1 MQQKTVVIIDDHV
14 LVAKA
19 IASLIEQMHKYEVL
33 YVADNGKQFVQ
44 WMKARKTAPDIV
56 LLDINM
62 PYMNGYETA
71 NWIKANIPQTSILTL
86 TMLNDEPSI
95 INMIRA
101 GASGYLLK
109 DVHPTELEK
118 ALDMVLERGFYY
130 TDFVANKLI
139 KTFTG
144 DEAPKEAAVKLNERE
159 LHFLTLACTE
169 KTYKEIAHDMGLSSR
184 TIEGYRDQL
193 FVKLNIKSRVGLA
206 LYAIKEGLVRV

>member
-1 MQQKTVVIIDDHV
+1 MPRKTVVIIDDHL

-33 YVADNGKQFVQ
+33 YVADNGEQFVQ
-44 WMKARKTAPDIV
+44 WMKGRKTGPDIV

-71 NWIKANIPQTSILTL
+71 AWIKKQVPNTSILVL
-86 TMLNDEPSI
+86 TMQNDEPSI

-130 TDFVANKLI
+130 SDLVANKLI
-139 KTFTG
+139 KTFTEEEPIK
-144 DEAPKEAAVKLNERE
+144 DARAKLNERE
-159 LHFLTLACTE
+159 LQFLTLACTE
-169 KTYKEIAHDMGLSSR
+169 MTYKEIAREMGLSSR
-184 TIEGYRDQL
+184 TVEGYRDQL

-206 LYAIKEGLVRV
+206 IYAIRMGVVGV

>member
-1 MQQKTVVIIDDHV
+1 MTKKTVVIADDHV
-14 LVAKA
+14 LVARA
-19 IASLIEQMHKYEVL
+19 IAGLVEQMQKYEVL
-33 YVADNGKQFVQ
+33 YVAENGKKFTE
-44 WMKARKTAPDIV
+44 WMKGRKTGPDIV

-71 NWIKANIPQTSILTL
+71 AWIKENIPQTSILAL

-109 DVHPTELEK
+109 DVHPAELEK
-118 ALDMVLERGFYY
+118 ALDMVLARGFYY

-139 KTFTG
+139 KTFTE
-144 DEAPKEAAVKLNERE
+144 DETPKETPVKLNERE

-184 TIEGYRDQL
+184 TVEGYRDQL

>member
-1 MQQKTVVIIDDHV
+1 MAKKTVVIIDDHL

-44 WMKARKTAPDIV
+44 WMKGRKTGPDIV

-71 NWIKANIPQTSILTL
+71 AWIKLHVPGTSILTL
-86 TMLNDEPSI
+86 TMQNDEPSI

-130 TDFVANKLI
+130 SDLVANKLI
-139 KTFTG
+139 KTFT
-144 DEAPKEAAVKLNERE
+144 EEETPKDTPPKLNDRE
-159 LHFLTLACTE
+159 LQFLTLACTE
-169 KTYKEIAHDMGLSSR
+169 MTYKEIAREMGLSSR
-184 TIEGYRDQL
+184 TVEGYRDQL

-206 LYAIKEGLVRV
+206 IYAIRMGVVGV

>member
-1 MQQKTVVIIDDHV
+1 MQKRTVVIIDDHV

-19 IASLIEQMHKYEVL
+19 IASLVEQMHKYEIL

-44 WMKARKTAPDIV
+44 WMKGRKTSPDIV

-71 NWIKANIPQTSILTL
+71 AWIKLNVPGTSILAL

-130 TDFVANKLI
+130 SDGVANKLI
-139 KTFTG
+139 KTFTEE
-144 DEAPKEAAVKLNERE
+144 DNPKDATPKLNERE
-159 LHFLTLACTE
+159 LQFLTFACTE
-169 KTYKEIAHDMGLSSR
+169 MTYKEIAREMGLSSR
-184 TIEGYRDQL
+184 TVEGYRDQL